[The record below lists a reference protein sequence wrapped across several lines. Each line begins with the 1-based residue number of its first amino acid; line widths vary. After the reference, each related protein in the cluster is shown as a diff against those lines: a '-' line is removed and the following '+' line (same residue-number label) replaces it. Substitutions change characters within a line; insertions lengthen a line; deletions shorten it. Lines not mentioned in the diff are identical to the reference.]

1 MRLTAR
7 REPLVQQV
15 RKDGQREEDGAM
27 GPWSFP
33 IVAEA
38 RMAERLL
45 EAERARLARTAAT
58 GQGSQGR
65 REGPQPQASPSSRRR
80 LLLGASV
87 LALAGCL
94 VVGGPVVGRAGPQ
107 TAAEPVVVPVH
118 VLFRTAT
125 VARAGSL
132 VLGEVPS
139 LPPSPCGVP
148 TFGWVHGPA
157 AWLLEA
163 TLLQAPVLLPVCPLP

>member
-1 MRLTAR
+1 
-7 REPLVQQV
+7 
-15 RKDGQREEDGAM
+15 M

-45 EAERARLARTAAT
+45 EAERARLARTAAA

-65 REGPQPQASPSSRRR
+65 RDEPQPQASPSSRRR
-80 LLLGASV
+80 LL
-87 LALAGCL
+87 
-94 VVGGPVVGRAGPQ
+94 AGPRSSPSSPAWCSAGRSSAGQ
-107 TAAEPVVVPVH
+107 DRRSAASPSSSRSTCSPGP
-118 VLFRTAT
+118 RRSPAPS
-125 VARAGSL
+125 SL

-139 LPPSPCGVP
+139 LPSSPCGVP

-157 AWLLEA
+157 AWLVDA
-163 TLLQAPVLLPVCPLP
+163 TLLRAPVLLPVCPLP